1 MQGCCCS
8 ARASADV
15 AVGRGCAGSGRAATL
30 SSQTRGEGRCSGSA
44 SPRHP
49 HRAWSSPPP
58 AGSVAHLH
66 PTVHPVAKAPCLPV
80 WCWGGQGSHGRARQL
95 QGGWRWG
102 TPTLLPKA
110 GGPWLRAGSSALP
123 PAPAPNTSSKR
134 ARQLHERPAAPAGCW
149 LFFRP
154 AIKLVNTWTRLTKH
168 SSRRKWGVCRNTPLH
183 IVMADINSMLITL
196 CTFQSHILNPFR

>member
-1 MQGCCCS
+1 MLRQRIPPPPPPRLVLSTPGRKRGTS
-8 ARASADV
+8 A
-15 AVGRGCAGSGRAATL
+15 
-30 SSQTRGEGRCSGSA
+30 
-44 SPRHP
+44 P
-49 HRAWSSPPP
+49 HRAPCGEGTLPSGTVLGVGRLRTDGPGSSGV
-58 AGSVAHLH
+58 AGDG
-66 PTVHPVAKAPCLPV
+66 APQPCCRKP
-80 WCWGGQGSHGRARQL
+80 
-95 QGGWRWG
+95 
-102 TPTLLPKA
+102 
-110 GGPWLRAGSSALP
+110 GPWLRAGSSALP

>member
-1 MQGCCCS
+1 MGGLRLS
-8 ARASADV
+8 APRQEVKGGAP
-15 AVGRGCAGSGRAATL
+15 AA
-30 SSQTRGEGRCSGSA
+30 
-44 SPRHP
+44 H
-49 HRAWSSPPP
+49 PP
-58 AGSVAHLH
+58 ATPTALGPLH
-66 PTVHPVAKAPCLPV
+66 PRQEAWHICTPPCTLWRRHLAFRYGAGGGGRLRTDGPGSSGVAGDGAPRPCCRKP
-80 WCWGGQGSHGRARQL
+80 
-95 QGGWRWG
+95 
-102 TPTLLPKA
+102 
-110 GGPWLRAGSSALP
+110 GPWLRAGTSALP